1 MIKRKG
7 IKQIKRLVTP
17 YMNDGTRKRRAEG
30 ADCLLEKFE
39 TNQQMIEVEVFQ
51 IESDFPLQIPI
62 TVKMIGQ
69 KKVYFFHNHVEI
81 ECLQASAHS
90 WFLW

>member
-17 YMNDGTRKRRAEG
+17 YMNDGIRKIRAEG

-39 TNQQMIEVEVFQ
+39 TNQQMIEVEVSKLKVIFRCKFQ
-51 IESDFPLQIPI
+51 
-62 TVKMIGQ
+62 
-69 KKVYFFHNHVEI
+69 
-81 ECLQASAHS
+81 
-90 WFLW
+90 